1 MDAVIARPH
10 PAVRHLVARY
20 IGYTQR
26 GVTLSVHRGLP
37 SRYVTLIIGLDRPIR
52 VTGMP
57 GQTSFAFQGLVA
69 GLHTGPTL
77 IAQERVQSGIRL
89 ELNPLGTRTLL
100 GVSATELSGCVV
112 DLADLGSPRLA
123 ALPDRLVRAAGWPRR
138 FEILDE
144 VLGSMATGSWRVP
157 PEIGW
162 AWRRM
167 LGSGGRVRVASL
179 ADEVGWSRRHFGE
192 LFRRELGL
200 SPKHAARVLRF
211 ERATTSLRGRGHV
224 DLAGLAVDC
233 GFYDQAHLTHEWRS
247 LAGCSPGTW
256 IAEELPFLQDGE
268 PLRETPLGMAESPQR
283 HHPQG

>member
-1 MDAVIARPH
+1 MEAVIARPH

-37 SRYVTLIIGLDRPIR
+37 SRYVTLIVGLDRPTTVI
-52 VTGMP
+52 GIP
-57 GQTSFAFQGLVA
+57 GQTPSDFQGLVA
-69 GLHTGPTL
+69 GMHTGPTL
-77 IAQERVQSGIRL
+77 IAQDQAQSGIRL

-100 GVSATELSGCVV
+100 GVSATELSGRVV

-123 ALPDRLVRAAGWPRR
+123 ALPDRLAGAAGWPER
-138 FEILDE
+138 FKILDE
-144 VLGSMATGSWRVP
+144 VLGSAVTGSARVP
-157 PEIGW
+157 PEIEW

-167 LGSGGRVRVASL
+167 LGSDGRVRVAAL
-179 ADEVGWSRRHFGE
+179 AGEVGWSRRHFGE

-200 SPKHAARVLRF
+200 SPKQAVRVLRF
-211 ERATTSLRGRGHV
+211 ERATTSLRGREQV
-224 DLAGLAVDC
+224 DLAELAVDC

-268 PLRETPLGMAESPQR
+268 LLGAAPSG
-283 HHPQG
+283 HG